1 MQKKKFLLDPK
12 KRFSSRVENYIK
24 FRPNYPSEIIKFL
37 KEKNILQDDSVIADI
52 GSGTGIL
59 SEIFLKN
66 GNTVYGIEPNADMR
80 NAAESLLENYS
91 NFITTDGSA
100 ENTKLRAKSINI
112 ITVGQAF
119 HWFDIKK
126 TQKEFKRI
134 LKEDGYVVLIWN
146 NRKKSNNGFSN
157 EYEKFILKYG
167 KDYKLTRKDEKD
179 INSFFKYEKQV
190 FFNYQDFDFEGLK
203 GRLLSA
209 SYIPLEDSPEYEEM
223 IKELK
228 IIFSKYQHEGVIRLE
243 YDTEVYYGRINIR
256 SMKST

>member
-1 MQKKKFLLDPK
+1 MLDPK

-24 FRPNYPSEIIKFL
+24 FRPSYPSEIVNFL
-37 KEKNILQDDSVIADI
+37 KKKNILRDDSVIADI

-59 SEIFLKN
+59 SELFLKN

-80 NAAESLLENYS
+80 SAAENLLENYS

-100 ENTKLRAKSINI
+100 ENTKLKGKSINI

-134 LKEDGYVVLIWN
+134 LKEEGHVVLIWN
-146 NRKKSNNGFSN
+146 NRKKSGNGFST

-167 KDYKLTRKDEKD
+167 KDYKFTRKDEKD
-179 INSFFKYEKQV
+179 INNFFKYEKKM

-203 GRLLSA
+203 GRLLST
-209 SYIPLEDSPEYEEM
+209 SYIPLEDNLEYEDM
-223 IKELK
+223 IKDLEK
-228 IIFSKYQHEGVIRLE
+228 IFDKYQHDGIIRLE
-243 YDTEVYYGRINIR
+243 YNTEIYYGNL
-256 SMKST
+256 